1 MKLII
6 FQVTDNASLES
17 ETGRTQAEKAFIQP
31 QSLSRCKIGFFFSSS
46 PLVGLKLAGSILVTW
61 QTTKQK
67 GIVSSDAPELVPP
80 TS

>member
-1 MKLII
+1 M
-6 FQVTDNASLES
+6 QD
-17 ETGRTQAEKAFIQP
+17 R
-31 QSLSRCKIGFFFSSS
+31 FFFFFFLSLSSS

-67 GIVSSDAPELVPP
+67 GIVPSDAPELVPQ